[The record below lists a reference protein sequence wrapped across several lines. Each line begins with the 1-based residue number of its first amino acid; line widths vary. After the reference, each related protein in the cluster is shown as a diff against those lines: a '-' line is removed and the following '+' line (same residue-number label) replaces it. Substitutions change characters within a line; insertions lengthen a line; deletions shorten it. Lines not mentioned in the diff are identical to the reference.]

1 MSYQCFEAT
10 EDLEIGVTRIDDR
23 LCDGEQ
29 EWKNLIKLESQ
40 KQCMLEYNKLELFF
54 YAVRLFWRLLHKS
67 LFKDFVSYNLLNV
80 MD

>member
-54 YAVRLFWRLLHKS
+54 LCCQTVLAIVAQESF
-67 LFKDFVSYNLLNV
+67 
-80 MD
+80 